1 MGPGG
6 EGREHAP
13 APQDALARDV
23 EMTPSLPSWAD
34 YFAALPRLGRRIS
47 VASPCV
53 GIHGCGQSLLSMGV
67 GADARN
73 CYDLELA
80 YSNYLNRHWRKL
92 GQGVDDIVAE
102 LHLGRLVGDITRVAI
117 PSLAKPIDFVVSGPP
132 CPPVVSTG
140 K

>member
-1 MGPGG
+1 MGPGR

-92 GQGVDDIVAE
+92 GQGVGDIVAE
-102 LHLGRLVGDITRVAI
+102 LHLGRLVWGYHESGDPLPHQAHRFRGER
-117 PSLAKPIDFVVSGPP
+117 PSL
-132 CPPVVSTG
+132 PPVVSIR